1 MLKSKIRLC
10 IEVSGVSREEISKRM
25 GISRN
30 QLSNYSSGKSFPSM
44 ERAFQLSRI
53 LGVTV
58 EDLYE
63 YKEDKNE
70 D

>member
-10 IEVSGVSREEISKRM
+10 IEMSEITREEISKRM

-30 QLSNYSSGKSFPSM
+30 QLSNYSSGKSFPTM
-44 ERAFQLSRI
+44 EKAFQLSRL
-53 LGVTV
+53 LGVSV

-63 YKEDKNE
+63 YKEDDK
-70 D
+70 